1 MKLLLKIVGYT
12 FLGIVA
18 LLVLAFITLQVI
30 SDDQYKS
37 WITGAAESAT
47 GRELAIDGEFDL
59 QIGTAIGLAAHDIR
73 FANAEWGS
81 RPEMVSADKLFV
93 QVKLLPL
100 LKGVLDVTLELDG
113 PDILMETD
121 AEGNGNWAMGAGE
134 EKAEPPEPPEQEVPE
149 SDSGSFALPV
159 KPYIRNL
166 EINDLVFNFNDAAGS
181 TNMAAALETLRIF
194 VEGTDIPLTLKGSY
208 QEAPIELGGSL
219 GNIEQWYAN
228 ESTPVSLK
236 GALNESAIT
245 IEGHAGPMLPSP
257 NARLDVALKA
267 DDISTFEPF
276 AGAPLPD
283 LRALDAV
290 LTFVVSDGQMST
302 EDITL
307 NLDDQRLMLTAGGLI
322 SSLGDLT
329 GIDVEL
335 EIGSD
340 AAVDLLQGLE
350 LDLPYSLP
358 KTIRLKGRVKGDLQ
372 TLSIRDL
379 EFVVQDSGLDLNV
392 TGALDNV
399 LGTGGGAA
407 DVSLSLE
414 STSIIGDYIGRELP
428 QFGPFNL
435 SAKLSSADKMLQ
447 LESLQLVLDDSAIS
461 AKVDGSAQRI
471 GRTTDGGFEVAGI
484 AIEAEAGTT
493 QIQDLIAR
501 LGVEVPVELPASF
514 DLNLTSA
521 GDLDTLEVTDL
532 QAVVKDTGT
541 EVTLNGKVGNVMD
554 LTGITANLKAM
565 IEDTGSLSKYAGQEI
580 PALGS
585 LQLTSNL
592 SSGEGTYKIEDLELL
607 LDGELIKGAI
617 TAAVKDLMAL
627 TKVSENAENF
637 GLAGI
642 DADINIEAGSLS
654 ELGALAGVPLPDLG
668 ALKVQSQI
676 GSSASSLAVENLEIA
691 LSGEALK
698 AEAKAVVED
707 AIALA
712 GVANDLSI
720 LGTSGLDVTL
730 DVEAPSIAALVSQAG
745 VGIDLPELGALGL
758 NGHIGSAGQTL
769 KLDSLNASLTHDDFK
784 TNLSVTVED
793 VLKVA
798 GIKAE
803 IEGDLNSLSSLSEYV
818 QKELPE
824 TGPWLVNVKA
834 NSAGPK
840 DSPTELA
847 LTLEGEGI
855 TGEVGAMVADV
866 RNPQSFETELAI
878 DVESMA
884 SLLAMFG
891 KKVPEDKPMKIT
903 GKASG
908 KPGEY
913 RLEELKVL
921 EEESKIMANLAYT
934 APATESER
942 ARIAGEVTINDFDF
956 TDILAARE
964 ETVKS
969 EEEQVPETPVE
980 PEIEETQEAPAEAE
994 TTAEAMTEPDTEE
1007 VSTGETEK
1015 EQDTGKRIFSDQPL
1029 AVGFL
1034 HQYDVDVKLQATNV
1048 RIPNGIDMDGEIAV
1062 NLENGLLRVDPFD
1075 LDQTNGGSGNGYIK
1089 FDASQDQAVLD
1100 AVLNLDDFVSPRFG
1114 GLFDLDLD
1122 LDGKG
1127 QSLAEVM
1134 GSLNGHFAAALKEV
1148 DLQKS
1153 FMSQFGA
1160 GLLSNL
1166 NPLDSDKTTLECAV
1180 IRFDIEDGLA
1190 DFHKKIAAQT
1200 SEVTWMGGGEINL
1213 KTEEL
1218 DVGIAPKA
1226 RGAVSGLTNIGLAS
1240 LVHVGGTL
1248 AEPKIGIDVADVAK
1262 KYASYSAFIA
1272 TGGLSFLAQKMKDTV
1287 QANVDQCERILG
1299 DLEEAEE
1306 EKVEEEKAK

>member
-1 MKLLLKIVGYT
+1 MKLLMKIVGYT
-12 FLGIVA
+12 FVGIVA
-18 LLVLAFITLQVI
+18 LLVLAFIALQVI

-59 QIGTAIGLAAHDIR
+59 QIGTAVGLAAHDIT

-81 RPEMVSADKLFV
+81 RPEMVSADRLFV

-100 LKGVLDVTLELDG
+100 LKGVLDVTVELDG

-121 AEGNGNWAMGAGE
+121 AEGKGNWAMGTGE
-134 EKAEPPEPPEQEVPE
+134 EKTDPPEPPEQEAPE
-149 SDSGSFALPV
+149 GDSGSFALPV

-166 EINDLVFNFNDAAGS
+166 EINDLVFNFNDAAGGMS
-181 TNMAAALETLRIF
+181 MVAALETLRIF
-194 VEGTDIPLTLKGSY
+194 VEGTDLPLTLKGAY
-208 QEAPIELGGSL
+208 QGAPIELAGSL
-219 GNIEQWYAN
+219 GNIEQWHAN
-228 ESTPVSLK
+228 ETTPISLK
-236 GALNESAIT
+236 GALNESAIA
-245 IEGHAGPMLPSP
+245 IEGSAGPMLPSP
-257 NARLDVALKA
+257 NARLEVALKA

-276 AGAPLPD
+276 VGAPLPD

-290 LTFVVSDGQMST
+290 LTFVVSDGRMST
-302 EDITL
+302 QNITL

-322 SSLGDLT
+322 NSLSDLT

-340 AAVDLLQGLE
+340 AAADLLQGLE

-358 KTIRLKGRVKGDLQ
+358 KTVRLKGRVKGDLQ
-372 TLSIRDL
+372 TLSVQDL
-379 EFVVQDSGLDLNV
+379 ELVVQDAGLDLKV
-392 TGALDNV
+392 TGAFDNV
-399 LGTGGGAA
+399 LGTGGGGA
-407 DVSLSLE
+407 DVSLNLE
-414 STSIIGDYIGRELP
+414 STSIIGDYLGRELP
-428 QFGPFNL
+428 QFGPFGLN
-435 SAKLSSADKMLQ
+435 AKLSSADKILQ
-447 LESLQLVLDDSAIS
+447 LESLQLVLDDSAVS
-461 AKVDGSAQRI
+461 AKVEGSAERI
-471 GRTTDGGFEVAGI
+471 GRTSDGAFEVAGI
-484 AIEAEAGTT
+484 ALDAEAGTT
-493 QIQDLIAR
+493 QLQDFVAR

-514 DLNLTSA
+514 DLNLSSA
-521 GDLDTLEVTDL
+521 GDLNTLEVTDL

-554 LTGITANLKAM
+554 LTGITATLKAM
-565 IEDTGSLSKYAGQEI
+565 VEDTGSLSKYAGQEI

-585 LQLTSNL
+585 LQLTTNL
-592 SSGEGTYKIEDLELL
+592 SSGEDTYKIDNLELL
-607 LDGELIKGAI
+607 LDGELVKGAI
-617 TAAVKDLMAL
+617 KGAVKDLMAL
-627 TKVSENAENF
+627 TKVAENTENF

-642 DADINIEAGSLS
+642 DADINIEAPSVS
-654 ELGALAGVPLPDLG
+654 ELGVLAGVPLPDLG
-668 ALKVQSQI
+668 GFNVQSQL
-676 GSSASSLAVENLEIA
+676 ASSTTSIAVKNLEIA
-691 LSGEALK
+691 LSGDALK
-698 AEAKAVVED
+698 AEAKAAVED
-707 AIALA
+707 VIALA
-712 GVANDLSI
+712 GVATDPSVI
-720 LGTSGLDVTL
+720 GTSGLDVTL
-730 DVEAPSIAALVSQAG
+730 DAEAPSLAALLAQAG
-745 VGIDLPELGALGL
+745 ITLPEVGSLKL
-758 NGHIGSAGQTL
+758 NGHVGSTGQSL
-769 KLDSLNASLTHDDFK
+769 KLDTLNASLAHDDFK

-803 IEGDLNSLSSLSEYV
+803 IDGDLNSLSSLSEYV
-818 QKELPE
+818 HKELPE
-824 TGPWLVNVKA
+824 TGPWVVNIKA
-834 NSAGPK
+834 DSAGPK
-840 DSPTELA
+840 DSPAEFA
-847 LTLEGEGI
+847 ITLEGEGI
-855 TGEVGAMVADV
+855 TGMVDALVADV
-866 RNPQSFETELAI
+866 RNPQTFETELAI

-884 SLLAMFG
+884 SLLAMFS

-913 RLEELKVL
+913 RLEELTVL
-921 EEESKIMANLAYT
+921 EEQSKIMANLAYV
-934 APATESER
+934 APAADSER
-942 ARIAGEVTINDFDF
+942 ARIDGEVIINDFDF
-956 TDILAARE
+956 TDLLAARE

-969 EEEQVPETPVE
+969 EEEQASETGAE
-980 PEIEETQEAPAEAE
+980 PEAEVAQEAPVESE
-994 TTAEAMTEPDTEE
+994 TTDTAMTEPETEE
-1007 VSTGETEK
+1007 VSTAETK
-1015 EQDTGKRIFSDQPL
+1015 EQPDTGKRIFSDQPL

-1034 HQYDVDVKLQATNV
+1034 HDYDIDVKLQASNV
-1048 RIPNGIDMDGEIAV
+1048 KIPNGIDMDGEIGV

-1075 LDQTNGGSGNGYIK
+1075 LDQTNGGSGQGYIK

-1122 LDGKG
+1122 LDGQG

-1148 DLQKS
+1148 ELQKS

-1262 KYASYSAFIA
+1262 KYVGYSAFIA
-1272 TGGLSFLAQKMKDTV
+1272 TGGLSFLAQKMADTV

-1299 DLEEAEE
+1299 DLEKVEE
-1306 EKVEEEKAK
+1306 EKVEEEKAE